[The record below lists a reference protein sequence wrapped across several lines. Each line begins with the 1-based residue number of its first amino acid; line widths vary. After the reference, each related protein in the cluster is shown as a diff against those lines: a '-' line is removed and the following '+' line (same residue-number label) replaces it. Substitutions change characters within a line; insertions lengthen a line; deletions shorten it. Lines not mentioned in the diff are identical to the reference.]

1 MSWTEAKIELNDLIA
16 ELRSVYKDLPSFHS
30 DSLKGWDAEPTYS
43 ACAHLRSA
51 IAALK
56 EQRMVA
62 RRCVKPQPPV

>member
-1 MSWTEAKIELNDLIA
+1 MDWTEAKTELNGLIA
-16 ELRSVYKDLPSFHS
+16 ELRSVHKDLPSFHS
-30 DSLKGWDAEPTYS
+30 DSLKGLDVEPAYS

-62 RRCVKPQPPV
+62 RRFQ